1 MKKTFISLSIL
12 TLLFVGC
19 APESP
24 NSFTLSGKIE
34 GKTDGVIYL
43 DRYDMSTMA
52 RQTDTIKIKNGSFVF
67 KGTIDE
73 PASVVLSDGNVEDF
87 NNPNLASFYIEP
99 AKMNISLVWNNFKE
113 YKLTGSVTNEE
124 ALAYE
129 QMLKPISE
137 RAREIHKSIGEEK
150 DTAKLSELEAQME
163 KLSGESEAMTMDF
176 IKSHPDS
183 YFAATMLSFNMSKM
197 KLEELQ
203 ASFNNFTERI
213 KISKAAKGIV
223 DEINKLTALTPG
235 NLAPVFS
242 AIDINGNQL
251 SLSDFKGKYV
261 ILDFW
266 ASWCVP
272 CRKSNP
278 HLKAMYEKYKDKG
291 LEVICISDDDSS
303 PDKWREAVAKDKI
316 EMFHHVLRG
325 LKTLP
330 DHSFDRTNDLSEAYA
345 VHYLPTKYLID
356 REGNMVGKVTSEELE
371 AKLKEIFE

>member
-1 MKKTFISLSIL
+1 MKKIILSFTIL
-12 TLLFVGC
+12 ASMLAGC
-19 APESP
+19 AQESP

-43 DRYDMSTMA
+43 DRFDESTMA
-52 RQTDTIKIKNGSFVF
+52 RQTDTIKIENGSFVF
-67 KGTIDE
+67 KGTVDE
-73 PASVVLSDGNVEDF
+73 PANVLLSDGNINDF
-87 NNPNLASFYIEP
+87 NNPNLAYFYIEP
-99 AKMNISLVWNNFKE
+99 AKMNISLVWDNFKE
-113 YKLTGSVTNEE
+113 YKLTGSITNDE
-124 ALAYE
+124 AKAYE
-129 QMLKPISE
+129 QNQKPLSE
-137 RAREIHKSIGEEK
+137 RMRELHKAIGEEK
-150 DTAKLSELEAQME
+150 DTAKLSGLEEEME
-163 KLSGESEAMTMDF
+163 RLRGEFETITMDF

-183 YFAATMLSFNMSKM
+183 YFAANLLKINMSNL

-203 ASFNNFTERI
+203 SKFNSLSDRV
-213 KISKAAKGIV
+213 KASKAAIEIV
-223 DEINKLTALTPG
+223 NEINKLTALTPG
-235 NLAPVFS
+235 NAAPVFF
-242 AIDINGNQL
+242 ATDINGNQL

-291 LEVICISDDDSS
+291 LEVICISDDDSN

-330 DHSFDRTNDLSEAYA
+330 GHRFDRTNDISEAYA